1 MAQTLAEFVFSK
13 IERIPNGRE
22 DKAPLQAMVVD
33 YVKKRIKSE
42 GGFFPNYEI
51 ALVNQEERKRYPNEP
66 TRFDDYSYFLN
77 NAGLLVRNGAVKLKD
92 IKISRA
98 IEYHPEYA
106 RSGGLAVNGMAV
118 KHFKLIYASPDKLGT
133 FLETLFD
140 IGEGEHKK
148 KVLRLKEQY
157 SRVVLRKDNLD

>member
-13 IERIPNGRE
+13 VERIPNREE
-22 DKAPLQAMVVD
+22 DKAPLQAMVVEH
-33 YVKKRIKSE
+33 VKKRVKLE

-51 ALVNQEERKRYPNEP
+51 ALVNEEERRRYPNETP
-66 TRFDDYSYFLN
+66 RFDDHSYFLN
-77 NAGLLVRNGAVKLKD
+77 NAGLLVRNGAVRLRD
-92 IKISRA
+92 IKVSKA
-98 IEYHPEYA
+98 VGYHPKYKQL
-106 RSGGLAVNGMAV
+106 GGLAIDGITA
-118 KHFKLIYASPDKLGT
+118 KHFKLIYALPDKLGK

-140 IGEGEHKK
+140 ICEGDNKK